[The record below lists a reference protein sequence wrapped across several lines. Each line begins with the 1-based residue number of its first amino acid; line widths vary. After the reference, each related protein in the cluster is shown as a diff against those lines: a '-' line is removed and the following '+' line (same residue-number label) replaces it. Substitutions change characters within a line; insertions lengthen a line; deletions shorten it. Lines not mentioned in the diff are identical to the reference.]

1 MSGWLNKQGGTLFK
15 NWKRRFFVVNSQKME
30 IYYYIDAA
38 DHSSKKEPQGKFSLV
53 NYIVSSDTIKETSFK
68 LSCNGCRTYYMQA
81 ETAKEQQEWMSKLH
95 QLLQSSQAA
104 TQKSSIFDAARD
116 GDVALV
122 QERLAADASC
132 VNKPDSE

>member
-30 IYYYIDAA
+30 TYYYIDAA
-38 DHSSKKEPQGKFSLV
+38 DHSSKKEPQGQFSLA
-53 NYIVSSDTIKETSFK
+53 NYIVSSDPIKDNSFK

-81 ETAKEQQEWMSKLH
+81 ETPKEQQEWMSKLH
-95 QLLQSSQAA
+95 QLLQPSHASAD
-104 TQKSSIFDAARD
+104 KSSILDAARD

-122 QERLAADASC
+122 RERLAADASC